1 MDGKMLFLPV
11 YHVPGSNMYA
21 KYWADTHGIPKPKE
35 YKSGYYYSSY
45 PQRWDRKGYCDRF
58 SDMFRPGDSA
68 FKWAQG
74 TENGWVVPIIP
85 FSKRN
90 EWYGLRHAMYKRM
103 YHSKLLL
110 MPNTR
115 ALVQARERVGRCRE
129 NLSKCE
135 DPDNWWYGK
144 TERCQKELDKALEDL
159 RKTPNMAY
167 FEVGYGQ
174 LYPMVKRYDYEK
186 ALRIYEQ
193 EQEKANSEG

>member
-1 MDGKMLFLPV
+1 MSDKGLLFKKRK
-11 YHVPGSNMYA
+11 NN
-21 KYWADTHGIPKPKE
+21 HG
-35 YKSGYYYSSY
+35 
-45 PQRWDRKGYCDRF
+45 
-58 SDMFRPGDSA
+58 
-68 FKWAQG
+68 
-74 TENGWVVPIIP
+74 VPIIP

-90 EWYGLRHAMYKRM
+90 EWYGLRYAM

-110 MPNTR
+110 MPNTKE
-115 ALVQARERVGRCRE
+115 LVQARVGRCRE

-144 TERCQKELDKALEDL
+144 TERCQKELEEALEDL